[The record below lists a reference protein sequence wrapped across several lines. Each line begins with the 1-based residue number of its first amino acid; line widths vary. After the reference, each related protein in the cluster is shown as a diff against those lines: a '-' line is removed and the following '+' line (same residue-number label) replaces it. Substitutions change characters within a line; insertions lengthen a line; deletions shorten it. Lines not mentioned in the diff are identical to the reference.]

1 MVSDNSNPTTGQQT
15 QPIRLKDIRKFR
27 VLLLQPESSEGQEL
41 HQHLNR
47 IGCCVQMMWPP
58 PPVIPQGIDVV
69 LVFLRPIVEG
79 HIALHWDADCPP
91 AVLIAIVDYE
101 NPLVVEKALRLRAQA
116 VIGLPLRTLGILANV
131 LLSVNN
137 HRREQRLRRHTERM
151 SAKLKS
157 IRDIDRAK
165 AILMEM
171 NNISEKEAYETIRSQ
186 AMNKRT
192 TIEAMATA
200 IIHAGDLFREEA
212 L

>member
-1 MVSDNSNPTTGQQT
+1 MVSESSNLTAGQKS
-15 QPIRLKDIRKFR
+15 QPIRLRDIRKLR
-27 VLLLQPESSEGQEL
+27 VLLLQPESSEGQEEL
-41 HQHLNR
+41 RQHLDR

-58 PPVIPQGIDVV
+58 PPVIPQGTDVV
-69 LVFLRPIVEG
+69 LIFLRPIVEG

-137 HRREQRLRRHTERM
+137 HRRERRLRRHTERM
-151 SAKLKS
+151 AAKLKS
-157 IRDIDRAK
+157 IRDIDKAK
-165 AILMEM
+165 AILMTM
-171 NNISEKEAYETIRSQ
+171 NEISEREAYETIRSQ

-200 IIHAGDLFREEA
+200 IIHAGDVFK
-212 L
+212 